1 VAIAQQ
7 ELPVAPEQAY
17 EPDWVGVRL
26 SLAARDADAGRLD
39 AVIGHYR
46 ELCEA
51 LRVRRDIPVEK
62 GLRMMARSLGRS
74 DRGELAKLANR
85 IADRFTGA
93 LVTAG
98 TRSKPT
104 PAEA

>member
-1 VAIAQQ
+1 MAIAQQ

>member
-7 ELPVAPEQAY
+7 ELPVAPEPPY

-46 ELCEA
+46 ELREV
-51 LRVRRDIPVEK
+51 LRVRRDVPVEK
-62 GLRMMARSLGRS
+62 GLRMMAGALGRS
-74 DRGELAKLANR
+74 GRGDLSKLANR

-93 LVTAG
+93 LVTGG

-104 PAEA
+104 PAQA